1 MKLLSSMEL
10 AGEEEVIDVGDIWR
24 SLVRRKKTIL
34 VTAFGIFILTG
45 FFTAYQRI
53 FRPVY
58 TGSFTLLV
66 TDPISGVINSRT
78 RLKGDETMFEQLARN
93 TTENDIPTLMELL
106 KSPLLLRPLVK
117 DFNISTSDLS
127 RRIDITSGVNSNE
140 AKGVLK
146 ISIRGR
152 DPLESFNLLKALS
165 NTYLQA
171 ALQQRQQRLSDGL
184 NFLNQQEPELEA
196 KTERIQGKIAE
207 YRRKHSLLEPI
218 SEVNAI
224 KEREANIASQILE
237 FEASRNRLIKIRHE
251 IENGRLT
258 VRGFQEAISI
268 FNNGTNA
275 SINFQGLKISD
286 VDQSLLA
293 QLITVETE
301 LAKARS
307 KYKSDSSMVTSLE
320 DRLNQ
325 FRPIL
330 RENQIQA
337 VKSAINLINDRLD
350 TARKQQTYLKVKF
363 QKQSGLIKEYEGLM
377 SRLDIAQ
384 ENLTGLVT
392 AREKFQ
398 LEMAQRSVPWRVID
412 PPVVDPSPVKPSVQR
427 NLAIGSILGI
437 IIGII
442 TALIRDRIDNAYHSS
457 NEVILDVNLPLLG
470 HIPYSEP
477 FNLFDEKNES
487 FIDIITQS
495 SNPEDDKIAGSQD
508 DDYGNYSYKE
518 AFRNLYTSIRF
529 LNTDSPLELIALTSA
544 VPAEGKTLIAI
555 LLAKTMAEMG
565 LKVLLIDGDLRKPQM
580 HTRLGLENKKGLTNY
595 LSNDEKQ
602 VKNIVQKIRGYENW
616 NVISAGS
623 QAPDP
628 TRLINSERMSQLLRD
643 LKESAYY
650 DKILFDTPPMHNLAD
665 ALLLANYCDGLFQ
678 IISLDKVNRI
688 IAKAAITRFK
698 SSNIPILGI
707 ISNALKP
714 GSVNMKSYSYDGN
727 NTQPSY
733 MIKKVNDKNNSDQST
748 NDKDSTNLRSSRVNL
763 LNKLRSLQ
771 YRFYKWLDE

>member
-1 MKLLSSMEL
+1 MTNSIEV
-10 AGEEEVIDVGDIWR
+10 AGEEETIDVGDIWR
-24 SLVRRKKTIL
+24 SLVRRKKTIF
-34 VTAFGIFILTG
+34 VTAIGILALTG
-45 FFTAYQRI
+45 VLTTYQRI
-53 FRPVY
+53 FKPVY
-58 TGSFTLLV
+58 NGSFTLLV

-93 TTENDIPTLMELL
+93 TTENDIPTLIELL
-106 KSPLLLRPLVK
+106 KSPLLLNPLVN
-117 DFNISTSDLS
+117 DFNISTNDLA
-127 RRIDITSGVNSNE
+127 RRITITSGINNNE

-152 DPLESFNLLKALS
+152 DPIESLNLLKALS
-165 NTYLQA
+165 STYLQA

-196 KTERIQGKIAE
+196 KTEKIQGQLAE

-224 KEREANIASQILE
+224 KEREAKIASQILE
-237 FEASRNRLIKIRHE
+237 FEASRNRLLKIRQE
-251 IENGRLT
+251 IEKGRLT

-286 VDQSLLA
+286 VDQSLLD
-293 QLITVETE
+293 QLLSVETE

-320 DRLNQ
+320 ERLNQ

-330 RENQIQA
+330 RKNQIEA
-337 VKSAINLINDRLD
+337 VKSAINLNDDRLN
-350 TARKQQTYLKVKF
+350 TAKNQQAYLKNKF

-412 PPVVDPSPVKPSVQR
+412 PPVVDPSPVKPSIQR
-427 NLAIGSILGI
+427 NLAIGSILGLI
-437 IIGII
+437 VGII
-442 TALIRDRIDNAYHSS
+442 TALIRDRVDNAYHFS
-457 NEVILDVNLPLLG
+457 NEVTQDVNLPLLG
-470 HIPYSEP
+470 HIPYSES
-477 FNLFDEKNES
+477 FNLSEENNKS
-487 FIDIITQS
+487 FIENISQP
-495 SNPEDDKIAGSQD
+495 SNIEDNIKVNSQD
-508 DDYGNYSYKE
+508 GYQQYFCQE

-555 LLAKTMAEMG
+555 LLSKTMAEMG

-580 HTRLGLENKKGLTNY
+580 HTRLGLENRKGLTNY

-602 VKNIVQKIRGYENW
+602 VDNIIQKMESHENW
-616 NVISAGS
+616 DIITAGS

-628 TRLINSERMSQLLRD
+628 TRLINSERMNQLVRD
-643 LKESAYY
+643 LKESAHY
-650 DKILFDTPPMHNLAD
+650 DKIIFDTPPMLNLAD
-665 ALLLANYCDGLFQ
+665 AFLLADHCDGLFQ
-678 IISLDKVNRI
+678 IISLDKVNRV
-688 IAKAAITRFK
+688 IAKAAMIRIM
-698 SSNIPILGI
+698 SNNIPILGI
-707 ISNALKP
+707 ITNAIKP
-714 GSVNMKSYSYDGN
+714 GANDMRSYSYDGYYN
-727 NTQPSY
+727 KSNYSITRINSE
-733 MIKKVNDKNNSDQST
+733 NNSDLNTKYRGPNNYKTKQTS
-748 NDKDSTNLRSSRVNL
+748 L
-763 LNKLRSLQ
+763 LNKFRTIKN
-771 YRFYKWLDE
+771 RFYKWLDD